1 MTWLASNWDSII
13 TILNTVALLLIIS
26 AFEAHK

>member
-13 TILNTVALLLIIS
+13 TILNTVGLLFVNS
-26 AFEAHK
+26 KKANK